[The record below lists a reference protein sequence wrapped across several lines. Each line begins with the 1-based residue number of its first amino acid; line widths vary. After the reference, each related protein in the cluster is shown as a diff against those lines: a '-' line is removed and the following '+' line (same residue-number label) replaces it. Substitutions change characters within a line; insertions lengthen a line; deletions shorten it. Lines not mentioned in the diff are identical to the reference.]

1 MKSFIIYNV
10 DGIIIRTGSCVDSD
24 FDIQAGDGEFVMEGI
39 ADDLCHM
46 ILDGQIV
53 DKPEIIVSDYEIK
66 AEVAALLR
74 SKRNSLLSKSDWTQF
89 PDSPLSD
96 IKKTKW
102 ATYRQALR
110 DIPEN
115 YPEAI
120 SIDDIIWPTKPE

>member
-120 SIDDIIWPTKPE
+120 SIDDIIWPTKPQ

>member
-74 SKRNSLLSKSDWTQF
+74 SKATKKLNMTANCIQLQTCSTPSKKDITESSDVCMGVN
-89 PDSPLSD
+89 
-96 IKKTKW
+96 
-102 ATYRQALR
+102 R
-110 DIPEN
+110 DPR
-115 YPEAI
+115 YP
-120 SIDDIIWPTKPE
+120 

>member
-53 DKPEIIVSDYEIK
+53 DKPEIIVSDDEIK

-74 SKRNSLLSKSDWTQF
+74 SKRNNSLSKSDCTQF

-96 IKKTKW
+96 NKKAEW

>member
-1 MKSFIIYNV
+1 VKSFIIYNV

>member
-74 SKRNSLLSKSDWTQF
+74 SKRNSLLSYTIPHSVKKILLKHKLITEKELHKS
-89 PDSPLSD
+89 
-96 IKKTKW
+96 
-102 ATYRQALR
+102 
-110 DIPEN
+110 
-115 YPEAI
+115 
-120 SIDDIIWPTKPE
+120 